1 MAAVTGARCAEI
13 ARTLDEPMVGTA
25 PSTRR
30 WLCLERTDPW
40 PADINQDR
48 DPGVRALL
56 ARAAAAGF
64 RPLMIRSTE
73 GGPERRPP
81 RVFLTDTAPGRTV
94 TTTLDIERPEQLDD
108 LPLPDPDHPLPG
120 VPVTAPM
127 FLICTHEQRDPCCGL
142 DGRALVD
149 AIAGPGVFAASHLGG
164 HRYAPT
170 ALVLPTGYAY
180 GRLEP
185 TSAAAIRAGAA
196 AGVITTDRCR
206 GRCTWSP
213 RGQVAE
219 ARGARGDRSAFA
231 GRADRGGRFRRRRPR
246 RYGDRGALGRRRR
259 TGRRRRD
266 TAGFLR
272 RPVHPDGPA
281 AGRRGTGA
289 ATQQLTSLAAPPL
302 TPPTRGAT
310 ARWR

>member
-30 WLCLERTDPW
+30 WLCLERTEPW
-40 PADINQDR
+40 PADVNQDR

-94 TTTLDIERPEQLDD
+94 TTTLDIERPGQLDD
-108 LPLPDPDHPLPG
+108 LPLPDPNHPLPG

-142 DGRALVD
+142 DGRELVD

-164 HRYAPT
+164 HRYC
-170 ALVLPTGYAY
+170 AY
-180 GRLEP
+180 GPGAAHRLCLRP
-185 TSAAAIRAGAA
+185 TRADLGRGDPRRRSGGRDHNRPVPWALHMVPARAG
-196 AGVITTDRCR
+196 RR
-206 GRCTWSP
+206 
-213 RGQVAE
+213 
-219 ARGARGDRSAFA
+219 ARGARV
-231 GRADRGGRFRRRRPR
+231 RPVCV
-246 RYGDRGALGRRRR
+246 RR
-259 TGRRRRD
+259 TR
-266 TAGFLR
+266 
-272 RPVHPDGPA
+272 
-281 AGRRGTGA
+281 
-289 ATQQLTSLAAPPL
+289 
-302 TPPTRGAT
+302 
-310 ARWR
+310 

>member
-1 MAAVTGARCAEI
+1 MAAVLGPRCAEI

-30 WLCLERTDPW
+30 WLCLERTEPW

-81 RVFLTDTAPGRTV
+81 RVFLTDTAPGRTA

-108 LPLPDPDHPLPG
+108 LPLPDHPLPG
-120 VPVTAPM
+120 VPVTDPM

-164 HRYAPT
+164 HRFAPT
-170 ALVLPTGYAY
+170 ALMLPTGYAY
-180 GRLEP
+180 GRLER

-219 ARGARGDRSAFA
+219 LAVRDATGLRSPDALIVEDDSGDVVHVGTATGERWAVDVEPVDVDATRPVSCGARFTLMVPL
-231 GRADRGGRFRRRRPR
+231 RAVEVRVLRP
-246 RYGDRGALGRRRR
+246 
-259 TGRRRRD
+259 
-266 TAGFLR
+266 
-272 RPVHPDGPA
+272 
-281 AGRRGTGA
+281 
-289 ATQQLTSLAAPPL
+289 SS
-302 TPPTRGAT
+302 
-310 ARWR
+310 

>member
-1 MAAVTGARCAEI
+1 MVTVPDARCAEI

-30 WLCLERTDPW
+30 WLCLERTEPW

-164 HRYAPT
+164 HRFAPT
-170 ALVLPTGYAY
+170 ALMLPTGYAY

-185 TSAAAIRAGAA
+185 TSAATIRAGAA

-219 ARGARGDRSAFA
+219 LAVREASGLRSPDALIVEDDSGDVIHVGTATGERWAVDVEPVDVDATRPVSCGARFTLMVPL
-231 GRADRGGRFRRRRPR
+231 RAVEVRVLRP
-246 RYGDRGALGRRRR
+246 
-259 TGRRRRD
+259 
-266 TAGFLR
+266 
-272 RPVHPDGPA
+272 
-281 AGRRGTGA
+281 
-289 ATQQLTSLAAPPL
+289 SS
-302 TPPTRGAT
+302 
-310 ARWR
+310 